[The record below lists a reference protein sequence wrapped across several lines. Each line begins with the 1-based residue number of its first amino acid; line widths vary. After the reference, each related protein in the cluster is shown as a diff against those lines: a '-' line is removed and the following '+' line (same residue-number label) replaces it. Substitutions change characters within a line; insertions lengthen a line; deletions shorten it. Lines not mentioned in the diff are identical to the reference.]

1 LLWFFGK
8 TLAFIFL
15 FIWLRGT
22 LPRMRYDQFMTFGWK
37 VLIPFSL
44 AWIVAVAFIRK
55 LRQEDL
61 LDQQLLVWASIIAG
75 VLFLVTFLIPEKKPE
90 PEPTEPEAAEFDAFA
105 DGYPVPPPS
114 VTQQENVETPKEARR

>member
-1 LLWFFGK
+1 
-8 TLAFIFL
+8 
-15 FIWLRGT
+15 
-22 LPRMRYDQFMTFGWK
+22 MTFGWK

-44 AWIVAVAFIRK
+44 GWIVAVAFIRK

-75 VLFLVTFLIPEKKPE
+75 VLFLATFLIPEKKPD
-90 PEPTEPEAAEFDAFA
+90 PEPTDSEDSEFDAFA

-114 VTQQENVETPKEARR
+114 ATPSETVDTPKEARR